1 LKIRL
6 EPSLPGTPDYYP
18 RVEIE
23 LPNDDL
29 ELGDLIDYLIVPA
42 LRAVGYAEETI
53 RRYVSVDGLAVLP
66 KVAEP
71 E

>member
-23 LPNDDL
+23 LPNDDI
-29 ELGDLIDYLIVPA
+29 ELGDLIDYLIIPA
-42 LRAVGYAEETI
+42 LRAFGYAEAAIGRHISVQET
-53 RRYVSVDGLAVLP
+53 V
-66 KVAEP
+66 E
-71 E
+71 